1 MPEIFAGSAAYA
13 DPSPGPILTIG
24 NFDGLHLGHRHL
36 LGQLVQRAH
45 AAGRPAAV
53 YTFEP
58 PPRVV
63 LAPQQHQPRILPWT
77 DKVRLLGELQI
88 DQVIVERFTRS
99 FAQHPPEW
107 FASEVLQNR
116 IQPSELLLGYDFRF
130 GRARQGGIDRLR
142 SLLPKM
148 PIHQADVLQLDSS
161 VVSSSAIRAL
171 ILEGKVREAAKW
183 LGRTHSVKG
192 TVVSGDKRG
201 RTIGFPTANLETDA
215 ELLPAHGVY
224 AGWARTNGGDW
235 HRAVANLG
243 KRPTFDGLRF
253 LIEVHLLDFS
263 DDLYGSE
270 LEFAFVEHLRGEAV
284 FAGADALSRQIK
296 SDIETA
302 RSLLDARP

>member
-1 MPEIFAGSAAYA
+1 MPEIFAGSAAYP
-13 DPSPGPILTIG
+13 DPSPGPVLTIG
-24 NFDGLHLGHRHL
+24 NFDGIHLGHRHL
-36 LGQLVQRAH
+36 LGQLVRQAH

-77 DKVRLLGELQI
+77 EKVRLLGDLQI

-107 FASEVLQNR
+107 FAREVLQRR
-116 IQPSELLLGYDFRF
+116 IQPSALLLGYDFRF
-130 GRARQGGIDRLR
+130 GRARQGGIERLQ

-148 PIHQADVLQLDSS
+148 PIHQADVRQIDTS
-161 VVSSSAIRAL
+161 VVSSSAIRKL
-171 ILEGKVREAAKW
+171 ILNGEMQEAAKW
-183 LGRTHSVKG
+183 LGRTHSIKG
-192 TVVSGDKRG
+192 TVVPGDKRG
-201 RTIGFPTANLETDA
+201 RTIGFPTANMQTDA

-235 HRAVANLG
+235 YQAVANLG

-270 LEFAFVEHLRGEAV
+270 LEFAFVEHLRGEET
-284 FAGADALSRQIK
+284 FEDGEALSKQIK
-296 SDIETA
+296 IDVRNA
-302 RSLLDARP
+302 RTLLDRHP